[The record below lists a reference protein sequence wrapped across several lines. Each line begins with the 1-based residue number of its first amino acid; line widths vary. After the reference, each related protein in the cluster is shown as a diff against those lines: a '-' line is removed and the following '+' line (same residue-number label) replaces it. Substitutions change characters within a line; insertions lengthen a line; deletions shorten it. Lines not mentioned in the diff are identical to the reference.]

1 MSRDEIH
8 QIATQTTPEHV
19 KIPETWNGLII
30 WAAGKW
36 GVGII
41 FAAMLVPVYS
51 DLKASNQQL
60 ADISRANVSVLM
72 QLAQQI
78 EMLNERSNR
87 IEESIRQITRDKS

>member
-78 EMLNERSNR
+78 EMLNDRSNR
-87 IEESIRQITRDKS
+87 IEESIRQITRDK